1 MEDELLNK
9 INNNDSSIKNENRS
23 PTAANLLGSEI
34 VYESQSDRSMSQTVD
49 VERLSGS
56 NSPTNP
62 SSSTLHRS
70 PSVTQFAHQLD
81 SPTNHVV
88 SEKVQNLA
96 AQIYSELQRV
106 ISRFNDDDEIVSGL
120 MPLIVNVL
128 ESLDLQL
135 IETQQLQVELEL
147 LKDDNDQLI
156 LAFEKEKQVKKKLE
170 QQLFEYEFQS
180 DEEKQ
185 KLHQKIASLENI
197 VKMLELKS
205 KNSNDNGKT
214 LDLDLPQRLLNGSS
228 SPALFSV
235 SIGRRKVGN

>member
-1 MEDELLNK
+1 MMEDDLLNK
-9 INNNDSSIKNENRS
+9 INNNDLNIKDENQL
-23 PTAANLLGSEI
+23 PATATGLLGTET
-34 VYESQSDRSMSQTVD
+34 VYESKNELKMAAPNS
-49 VERLSGS
+49 ESGEMFS
-56 NSPTNP
+56 SAVT
-62 SSSTLHRS
+62 SSSTNTSTGHASTLSGPATAIINRS

-106 ISRFNDDDEIVSGL
+106 ISRFNDDDEIVSGM

-156 LAFEKEKQVKKKLE
+156 LAFEKEKQIKKKLE

-197 VKMLELKS
+197 VKMLELKA
-205 KNSNDNGKT
+205 KNSNDNGTTSRILSNDK
-214 LDLDLPQRLLNGSS
+214 
-228 SPALFSV
+228 
-235 SIGRRKVGN
+235 